1 MLYLPITKNWIVSPL
16 ARRVYMVCALLSLAL
31 IGTMMGTR
39 AAMLAS
45 YPSSLSTSPLA
56 LALLRTMLFP
66 AAIGTATL
74 SIAMWY
80 FWFNFDRSSWL
91 RKMVWFLPLY
101 LLLGIGPALY
111 YFLVYR
117 RQLSAELSRPQ

>member
-1 MLYLPITKNWIVSPL
+1 
-16 ARRVYMVCALLSLAL
+16 MVCALLSLAL
-31 IGTMMGTR
+31 TGTIVGTR
-39 AAMLAS
+39 AALVAS

-56 LALLRTMLFP
+56 AALLRTILFP

-80 FWFNFDRSSWL
+80 FWINFDRSSWL
-91 RKMVWFLPLY
+91 RKTVWFLPLY
-101 LLLGIGPALY
+101 LLFGIGPALY

-117 RQLSAELSRPQ
+117 RQLSAELPRPQ